1 MNRKISSNMSII
13 LLLIIL
19 GLSYAYMNLPDN
31 FKLSMTGGGNSE
43 AIPGEC
49 IPMMYK
55 FRYLFYFFLIF
66 MIAFVIRGYMIYTT
80 VIEYSFSDYIKNF
93 LNQWAKNVTDAKAK
107 TISENDSL
115 IFDLVKTTFSEGEY
129 ATYGNAFCTLVSPC
143 DCCNEPG
150 YQHPSCSA
158 GTAGYIKPG
167 TPSAK

>member
-66 MIAFVIRGYMIYTT
+66 MIVFVIRG
-80 VIEYSFSDYIKNF
+80 VELFFSY
-93 LNQWAKNVTDAKAK
+93 LT
-107 TISENDSL
+107 
-115 IFDLVKTTFSEGEY
+115 
-129 ATYGNAFCTLVSPC
+129 
-143 DCCNEPG
+143 
-150 YQHPSCSA
+150 
-158 GTAGYIKPG
+158 
-167 TPSAK
+167 

>member
-31 FKLSMTGGGNSE
+31 FRLSMSGGGKSE

-66 MIAFVIRGYMIYTT
+66 MIIFVIRGYMIYTT

-93 LNQWAKNVTDAKAK
+93 LNQWAKDV
-107 TISENDSL
+107 NDIKDKKIKDDESA
-115 IFDLVKTTFSEGEY
+115 IYDLVKTTFSDGEY
-129 ATYGNAFCTLVSPC
+129 ATYGNSFCTLVSPC

-150 YQHPSCSA
+150 YQHPSCSS
-158 GTAGYIKPG
+158 GTVGYIKPG
-167 TPSAK
+167 TPT